1 MRRLL
6 LLLIALQA
14 ILLGS
19 LLYQRGASLADA
31 RRLPPPGERY
41 EVGDQWQH
49 IDCRGEGS
57 PTVVFLSGLARTSID
72 WRLVQLELDRV
83 LRSCAYDRAGYA
95 WSERGPSPR
104 SATRLAVELDQLL
117 IEAEVEGPL
126 ILVAH
131 EWGALV
137 ARIFQA
143 EHPDRVLGMVLLQG
157 MHPDRVD
164 RMNAEE
170 RAYWDERIERL
181 RRLGYL
187 EMVGLTRLAR
197 PLLMADY
204 DERTRLAPLPA
215 EAKAELEAAFVRTGF
230 FRTAYAE
237 ASVWPA
243 SFDATRQAG
252 SLGDLPLIVLSAGQD
267 VSDRDRDLQAELARL
282 SSRGRLVEVPESDP
296 YLMLF
301 APEAVIEAVLELVAS
316 AP

>member
-1 MRRLL
+1 MLI
-6 LLLIALQA
+6 IALQA

-19 LLYQRGASLADA
+19 LLYQRAASLADA
-31 RRLPPPGERY
+31 RRLPPPGERL
-41 EVGDQWQH
+41 EVGDQWHH

-57 PTVVFLSGLARTSID
+57 PTVVFLSGLPRTSID
-72 WRLVQLELDRV
+72 WRLVQPELAQV
-83 LRSCAYDRAGYA
+83 LRSCTYDRAGYA
-95 WSERGPSPR
+95 WSERGPNPR
-104 SATRLAVELDQLL
+104 SATRLADELDQLL
-117 IEAEVEGPL
+117 IEAEIEGPL

-143 EHPDRVLGMVLLQG
+143 EHPDRVQGMVLVQG

-164 RMNAEE
+164 RMTADE
-170 RAYWDERIERL
+170 REYWDERIEHL
-181 RRLGYL
+181 RCLGYL
-187 EMVGLTRLAR
+187 EMLGLTRLAR

-243 SFDATRQAG
+243 SFDAARQAG
-252 SLGDLPLIVLSAGQD
+252 SLGDLPLIVLSAGQE
-267 VSDRDRDLQAELARL
+267 VSERERALQAELAQL
-282 SSRGRLVEVPESDP
+282 SSRGRLVEVAESDA
-296 YLMLF
+296 YIMLF
-301 APEAVIEAVLELVAS
+301 APERVIEAVLELGAS